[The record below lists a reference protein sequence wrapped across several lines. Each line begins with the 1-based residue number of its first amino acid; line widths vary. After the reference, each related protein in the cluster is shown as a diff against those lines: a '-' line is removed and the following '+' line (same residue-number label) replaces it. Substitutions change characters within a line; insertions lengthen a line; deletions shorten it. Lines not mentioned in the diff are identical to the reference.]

1 MSNRGEVLESGPW
14 GESSSGQVKVQWLTL
29 CYSSLR
35 PEWHECDGRRHG
47 IHLPQVSPE
56 NANYGR
62 SQLQTLQSPWCPKSG
77 KTVISRTIT
86 LTIFDQMLHWTNQKK
101 EIMRIQIRNIGTKQ
115 IQVDKIKKSE
125 SGKTVISRA
134 ITLTIFDQM
143 LHWTNQKYE
152 IGRIQIRNIGTKQ
165 IQVNKIKKS
174 DCSASLL
181 KGGQTGGGRSW
192 GSSEIVLGEKF
203 SAIGSN
209 ALSTHGRIQLYPI
222 LPTHI
227 LFWLWKWPLKLKY
240 LFFGGSFSQPTFKS
254 KWVGET
260 DYYQSSQYDHFRLK
274 NELGHLYSCIECR
287 DLF

>member
-1 MSNRGEVLESGPW
+1 
-14 GESSSGQVKVQWLTL
+14 
-29 CYSSLR
+29 
-35 PEWHECDGRRHG
+35 
-47 IHLPQVSPE
+47 
-56 NANYGR
+56 
-62 SQLQTLQSPWCPKSG
+62 
-77 KTVISRTIT
+77 
-86 LTIFDQMLHWTNQKK
+86 MLHWTNQKI
-101 EIMRIQIRNIGTKQ
+101 EIRRIQIRNIGTKQ

-181 KGGQTGGGRSW
+181 KGGQIGGGRSW
-192 GSSEIVLGEKF
+192 GSSEIILGENF
-203 SAIGSN
+203 YLIGSN
-209 ALSTHGRIQLYPI
+209 TFSTHGRFQLYPI

-240 LFFGGSFSQPTFKS
+240 LFFRVSFSRLTFKS
-254 KWVGET
+254 GGDPV
-260 DYYQSSQYDHFRLK
+260 
-274 NELGHLYSCIECR
+274 
-287 DLF
+287 